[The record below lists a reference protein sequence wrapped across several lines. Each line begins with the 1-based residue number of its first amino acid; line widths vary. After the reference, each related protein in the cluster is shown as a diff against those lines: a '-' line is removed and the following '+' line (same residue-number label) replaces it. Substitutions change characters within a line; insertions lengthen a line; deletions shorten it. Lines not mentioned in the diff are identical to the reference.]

1 MTAIKTFAF
10 ITGFILGLFGFILIV
25 GNVLLYLFTGKLPS
39 VETGENGRPAF
50 GLTAPQDVVTIIK
63 EQMEKER
70 AKRLSSQLESGEAS

>member
-1 MTAIKTFAF
+1 MAAIKRFAF
-10 ITGFILGLFGFILIV
+10 ITGFILGLSGFILIV

-50 GLTAPQDVVTIIK
+50 GLMAPQDVVTTIK

-70 AKRLSSQLESGEAS
+70 AKHLSAELESGEPL